1 MLLAAVITAVAT
13 LIAAGIT
20 VIWDRDGADKGGAQS
35 SSSAPAPSLSA
46 AGDRTASTSPE
57 PSPEETGSPVAPD
70 LGRGADGSTISVA
83 PRQGSPRDRVL
94 VSGKGFVP
102 GVEVTISLTYDRRSS
117 PLSHTLGRVT
127 PREDGSFTQR
137 VVLPENT
144 DTDRIPG
151 STYFRVGTRTSDSNT
166 EPEIAFDYHG

>member
-35 SSSAPAPSLSA
+35 SSSTPAPSPSA

-57 PSPEETGSPVAPD
+57 ETGSPAAPD

-94 VSGKGFVP
+94 VSGRGFVP

-137 VVLPENT
+137 VVLPESIEQ
-144 DTDRIPG
+144 DRIPG
-151 STYFRVGTRTSDSNT
+151 STYFRAGTRTSDRDT
-166 EPEIAFDYHG
+166 EPEIAFDYHD